1 MEKENK
7 QAVDMSIS
15 VDDKT
20 KSNEVD
26 KGSTE
31 TKTVDETKKVEETAK
46 DTNQTEKTEEKKDGG
61 DENVEKTDEQA
72 TEEIPNEV
80 SETTET
86 GNGVRVEDLVTKEE
100 LTERLAALEAKF
112 DAVLKEN
119 GDLKEKLSG
128 MEEKYEKKDFGTFQK
143 QGMVGK
149 DKDANNTFDEYA
161 KQFM

>member
-20 KSNEVD
+20 KNNEVD

-46 DTNQTEKTEEKKDGG
+46 DTSQTEKTEEKKDGC
-61 DENVEKTDEQA
+61 DENVEKTDEQT
-72 TEEIPNEV
+72 TEETPTEV

-128 MEEKYEKKDFGTFQK
+128 MEEKYERKDFGTFQK

>member
-20 KSNEVD
+20 KNNEVD

-46 DTNQTEKTEEKKDGG
+46 DTSQTEKTEEKKDGG

-128 MEEKYEKKDFGTFQK
+128 MEEKYERKDFGTFQK

>member
-46 DTNQTEKTEEKKDGG
+46 DTSQTEKTEEKKDGC

-72 TEEIPNEV
+72 TEEIPNQV

-128 MEEKYEKKDFGTFQK
+128 MEEKYERKDFGTFQK

>member
-7 QAVDMSIS
+7 QAVDMSIN

-46 DTNQTEKTEEKKDGG
+46 DTNQTEKTEEKKDGS
-61 DENVEKTDEQA
+61 DENVEKTDETA
-72 TEEIPNEV
+72 TEETANEV

-128 MEEKYEKKDFGTFQK
+128 MEEKYENKDFGTFQK
-143 QGMVGK
+143 QGMTSK

>member
-20 KSNEVD
+20 KNNEVD

-72 TEEIPNEV
+72 TEETPNEV

-128 MEEKYEKKDFGTFQK
+128 MEEKYERKDFGTFQK

-161 KQFM
+161 KQFI

>member
-46 DTNQTEKTEEKKDGG
+46 DTNQTEKTEEKKDGC

-72 TEEIPNEV
+72 TEETPTEV

-128 MEEKYEKKDFGTFQK
+128 MEEKYERKDFGTFQK
-143 QGMVGK
+143 QGMVSK

>member
-46 DTNQTEKTEEKKDGG
+46 DTSQTEKTEEKKDGC

-128 MEEKYEKKDFGTFQK
+128 MEEKYERKDFGTFQK

-161 KQFM
+161 KQFL

>member
-15 VDDKT
+15 IDEKT
-20 KSNEVD
+20 KNNEVD

-31 TKTVDETKKVEETAK
+31 TKTVNETKKVEETAK

-61 DENVEKTDEQA
+61 DENVEKTDEQT
-72 TEEIPNEV
+72 TEETPNEV
-80 SETTET
+80 SETPET

-128 MEEKYEKKDFGTFQK
+128 MEEKYERKDFGTFQK

>member
-61 DENVEKTDEQA
+61 DENVEKTDEQT
-72 TEEIPNEV
+72 TEETPNEV
-80 SETTET
+80 SETAET

-128 MEEKYEKKDFGTFQK
+128 MEEKYERKDFGTFQK

>member
-46 DTNQTEKTEEKKDGG
+46 DTNQTEKTEEKKDGC

-72 TEEIPNEV
+72 TEETPTEV

-128 MEEKYEKKDFGTFQK
+128 MEEKYERKDFGTFQK

>member
-15 VDDKT
+15 IDDKT
-20 KSNEVD
+20 KNNEVD

-46 DTNQTEKTEEKKDGG
+46 DTNQTEKTEEKKDGC
-61 DENVEKTDEQA
+61 DENVEKPDEQA

-128 MEEKYEKKDFGTFQK
+128 MEEKYERKDFGTFQK

-149 DKDANNTFDEYA
+149 DKDANITFDEYA

>member
-72 TEEIPNEV
+72 TEETPNEV
-80 SETTET
+80 SETAET

-128 MEEKYEKKDFGTFQK
+128 MEEKYERKDFGTFQK

>member
-15 VDDKT
+15 IDDKT
-20 KSNEVD
+20 KNNEVD

-72 TEEIPNEV
+72 TEETPTEV

-128 MEEKYEKKDFGTFQK
+128 MEEKYERKDFGTFQK
-143 QGMVGK
+143 QGMVSK

>member
-7 QAVDMSIS
+7 QAVDMSLSI
-15 VDDKT
+15 DDKT
-20 KSNEVD
+20 KNNEVD

-61 DENVEKTDEQA
+61 DENVEKTDEQT
-72 TEEIPNEV
+72 TEETPNEV
-80 SETTET
+80 SETAET

-128 MEEKYEKKDFGTFQK
+128 MEEKYERKDFGTFQK

>member
-46 DTNQTEKTEEKKDGG
+46 DTSQTEKTEEKKDGC
-61 DENVEKTDEQA
+61 DENVEEPDEQA

-112 DAVLKEN
+112 DAVIKEN
-119 GDLKEKLSG
+119 GDVKENPSG
-128 MEEKYEKKDFGTFQK
+128 IEKKKKKGENRT
-143 QGMVGK
+143 
-149 DKDANNTFDEYA
+149 AI
-161 KQFM
+161 

>member
-15 VDDKT
+15 IDDKT
-20 KSNEVD
+20 KNNEVD

-46 DTNQTEKTEEKKDGG
+46 DTNQIEKTEEKKDGS

-128 MEEKYEKKDFGTFQK
+128 MEEKYERKDFGTFQK

>member
-20 KSNEVD
+20 KNNEVD

-61 DENVEKTDEQA
+61 DENVEKTDEQT
-72 TEEIPNEV
+72 TEETPNEV
-80 SETTET
+80 SETAET

-128 MEEKYEKKDFGTFQK
+128 MEEKYERKDFGTFQK

>member
-31 TKTVDETKKVEETAK
+31 TNTVDETKKVEETAK

-61 DENVEKTDEQA
+61 DENVGKTDEQA
-72 TEEIPNEV
+72 TEETPNEV
-80 SETTET
+80 SETAET

-128 MEEKYEKKDFGTFQK
+128 MEEKYERKDFGTFQK

>member
-61 DENVEKTDEQA
+61 DENVEKTDEQT
-72 TEEIPNEV
+72 TEETPNEV
-80 SETTET
+80 SETPET

-128 MEEKYEKKDFGTFQK
+128 MEEKYERKDFGTFQK

>member
-80 SETTET
+80 SETPET

-128 MEEKYEKKDFGTFQK
+128 MEEKYERKDFGTFQK

>member
-15 VDDKT
+15 IDDKT
-20 KSNEVD
+20 KNNEVD

-61 DENVEKTDEQA
+61 DENVEKTDEQT
-72 TEEIPNEV
+72 TEETPNEV
-80 SETTET
+80 SETAET

-128 MEEKYEKKDFGTFQK
+128 MEEKYERKDFGTFQK
-143 QGMVGK
+143 QGMVSK

>member
-15 VDDKT
+15 IDDKT
-20 KSNEVD
+20 KNNEVD

-61 DENVEKTDEQA
+61 DENVEKPDEQT

-128 MEEKYEKKDFGTFQK
+128 MEEKYERKDFGTFQK
-143 QGMVGK
+143 QGMVSK